1 MGEGASV
8 LRSRLLRNLSMERV
22 LVFSLALSL
31 FLSKVGIYAASALL
45 ILYFLYGVLRNP
57 EYRAFFL
64 REKLAISSVALYLLG
79 LAVTIAYPGHLEDL
93 SWYARKATF
102 LLILPPLLYAFQDR
116 LTRRIALI
124 GLLAGFWLAVAYT
137 LYHIGGQ
144 WRGDRVPGTWPID
157 IWSALLALFIAFLV
171 PQAFVKHLGLWRVFY
186 IVTILAA
193 VALLIM
199 GGGRGPWIGAL
210 LAVALYLALY
220 QRRALVV
227 LLVLG
232 VLAYLPIQANYAP
245 QLSRVLERVESIAD
259 ADSYS
264 NWVRLHVWHIALRHS
279 MDTAAHEP
287 MKFLLGRGP
296 LNHERELREFFEG
309 VEFIGAEEKAKL
321 HPHPTND
328 LHNMYLD
335 SLAKMGLL
343 WTVLVLV
350 FLVLLV
356 IRGDRGGSGDG
367 RHSALGVLLVF
378 LVIGIVYSILP
389 HYLSFS
395 FIFLLVLSLCIDRDA
410 SLVHSRLGP
419 EPAGGSGGVVGNTL
433 SARAVA
439 AESGGS

>member
-1 MGEGASV
+1 MGEGAGV
-8 LRSRLLRNLSMERV
+8 PRTGLLRNLSIERV

-31 FLSKVGIYAASALL
+31 FVSKVGIYAASAFL
-45 ILYFLYGVLRNP
+45 ILYFLHGVLRNP

-64 REKLAISSVALYLLG
+64 RERFAISSVALYVLG
-79 LAVTIAYPGHLEDL
+79 LAVTMLYPGHLEDL

-116 LTRRIALI
+116 LTRRIAVT
-124 GLLAGFWLAVAYT
+124 GLLVGFGLAVVYT
-137 LYHIGGQ
+137 LYHTGGQ

-171 PQAFVKHLGLWRVFY
+171 PQAFVKHLGVWRVLY
-186 IVTILAA
+186 VVTIFSA
-193 VALLIM
+193 VILLIM

-210 LAVALYLALY
+210 LAVTLYLALY
-220 QRRALVV
+220 QRRALLV

-232 VLAYLPIQANYAP
+232 IVAYLPIQAHYGA

-259 ADSYS
+259 AESYS
-264 NWVRLHVWHIALRHS
+264 NWVRLHVWNIALRHS
-279 MDTAAHEP
+279 MDTAAREP
-287 MKFLLGRGP
+287 MKLLLGRGP
-296 LNHERELREFFEG
+296 LNHERELREFYDDA
-309 VEFIGAEEKAKL
+309 EFIGAEERARL

-335 SLAKMGLL
+335 SLAKMGLV

-350 FLVLLV
+350 FLVLFV
-356 IRGDRGGSGDG
+356 IRGDRGGSRDG

-378 LVIGIVYSILP
+378 LVIGIGYSILP

-395 FIFLLVLSLCIDRDA
+395 FIFLLVLSLCIERDA
-410 SLVHSRLGP
+410 SAVHSHAGP
-419 EPAGGSGGVVGNTL
+419 EWAASSGGGAG
-433 SARAVA
+433 SAPSTRVIA